1 MSDRISDDV
10 STNFSAARNA
20 AWNGRYD
27 HAIAIIDQILAR
39 DVADIATRLD
49 LLDARAESH
58 IARGDLDAAAR
69 DTAEMLKLAHTE
81 NNPAFAAQALNRQA
95 LLQMRQGAL
104 PEAVV
109 NATAALKA
117 AQQSDQPTLITS
129 SLSGMSEALERTKA
143 EITEARER
151 ETATND
157 IMRIIAE
164 SPTDVQAVL
173 DVIARDAA
181 RLSGSNDAII
191 AIKDGDIL
199 RITAH
204 YGDLPM
210 LPVGE
215 GIRFN
220 RDSVAGRAMIEG
232 RSIQA
237 ILNQPDVVSEYPEG
251 DKIAKK
257 YGYHLTSAVP
267 LMSKGKS
274 VGVITIRGTRTE
286 LLINNQI
293 ELVESFA
300 NQAAIAVENA
310 RLFGEA
316 QEAKKVAEE
325 ANQAKSAFLS
335 TMSHELRTP
344 LNAII
349 GFTRI
354 VIRKSDEALP
364 ERQID
369 NLGKVL
375 SSAKHL
381 LGLINTI
388 LDIAKIEAGRMEVIA
403 GKFDAVKLVDMCVTT
418 TQPLV
423 RPGVNVSTRVAAEL
437 PLANSD
443 QDKIK
448 QIVLNLLSNAA
459 KFTQE
464 GEITVRVNAGGGRDT
479 EDHLII
485 EVSDTGIGMNEEQLG
500 RIFEEFQQANS
511 STAHQYGGTGLG
523 LSISKRL
530 AQLLGGDLTAMST
543 PGEGSTFILNV
554 PIIYA

>member
-1 MSDRISDDV
+1 MSDRKSDDV
-10 STNFSAARNA
+10 SADLSAARNA
-20 AWNGRYD
+20 ALNGRYD
-27 HAIAIIDQILAR
+27 QAIAIIDQILSR

-49 LLDARAESH
+49 LLDTRAESH

-69 DTAEMLKLAHTE
+69 DTAEMLKLAHAE
-81 NNPAFAAQALNRQA
+81 DKPAFAAQALNRQT

-104 PEAVV
+104 PEAF
-109 NATAALKA
+109 ASAAAALKA
-117 AQQSDQPTLITS
+117 VQQSDQPSLNPS
-129 SLSGMSEALERTKA
+129 SLSGISEALERANA
-143 EITEARER
+143 EIAEARER
-151 ETATND
+151 QTATND
-157 IMRIIAE
+157 ILRIIAE

-191 AIKDGDIL
+191 AIKDGEIL

-237 ILNQPDVVSEYPEG
+237 ILNQPGVTSEYPEG

-257 YGYHLTSAVP
+257 YGYHLTSSVP
-267 LMSKGKS
+267 LILKGKS
-274 VGVITIRGTRTE
+274 VGVITIRGTKTE
-286 LLINNQI
+286 LLIDKQI

-310 RLFGEA
+310 RLFSEA
-316 QEAKKVAEE
+316 QEAKKLAEE
-325 ANQAKSAFLS
+325 ANRAKSAFLA

-403 GKFDAVKLVDMCVTT
+403 GKFDAAKLVDMCVTIA
-418 TQPLV
+418 QPLV
-423 RPGVNVSTRVAAEL
+423 RPSVNVRTIVAAEV
-437 PLANSD
+437 PPVISD

-464 GEITVRVNAGGGRDT
+464 GEITVHVNAGRERET
-479 EDHLII
+479 EDHLVI

-500 RIFEEFQQANS
+500 RIFEEFQQADS
-511 STAHQYGGTGLG
+511 STAKQYGGTGLG

-543 PGEGSTFILNV
+543 PGEGSTFVLDV
-554 PIIYA
+554 PLIFE